1 MFKTIK
7 TYTFCSAM
15 LLTCTITAVGQ
26 EVQDKQRLGFQSL
39 EHVMPIK
46 NFGAEVYDNPALQSF
61 RYKTSLNTLSVGYDY
76 RHATSP
82 KSLEQGDG
90 HGRAF
95 ANIDAYL
102 HKGKATLWGKAYY
115 GNGSVRNVR
124 YNETSDY
131 MMLYPYLM
139 ADTVGGKSQQ
149 ERYHFMGGFSY
160 PLGKRWLIG
169 AEGQYTAL
177 MEYRTRDPRPKNLT
191 GDLRAKLGLS
201 YHISND
207 YWLGIGATA
216 RKYKQT
222 NEVKLYNEVSVP
234 VIYHHTGLGND
245 YYRFR
250 GENTS
255 TYYKG
260 YGVGGMITLSQK
272 SRRGV
277 SAQLEYEYSDLD
289 KIISS
294 LNQLP
299 MANMKSHHQSLT
311 LGYIGGDELNTF
323 GIKVKESYEARR
335 GTENIFGTA
344 QDNIYPQIAE
354 MKQYHLDRFATV
366 MQLIYQ
372 HSQKT
377 YNYGVTIDGGYT
389 SYAEKYMEPFRKLKS
404 SSIYSALGLRGNAI
418 FGRWVLLGGLNA
430 AYHWSMDNQLDVS
443 EEDKSASMFVPVAY
457 KYAYLSSNRWMTDA
471 SVEVGFLADSRVMPF
486 LRLNWQ
492 YDGYLYGEHQN
503 CLLVSAGIRF

>member
-1 MFKTIK
+1 MMKSKYVFGCAL
-7 TYTFCSAM
+7 FLACSVM
-15 LLTCTITAVGQ
+15 AVGQ
-26 EVQDKQRLGFQSL
+26 ETKDKQHLAYQSL
-39 EHVMPIK
+39 EHVMPMK
-46 NFGAEVYDNPALQSF
+46 NFGAEVYRNPAFQCF
-61 RYKTSLNTLSVGYDY
+61 HYTTSLNNLSLGYDY

-82 KSLEQGDG
+82 KALEQGDG
-90 HGRAF
+90 HSRAF
-95 ANIDAYL
+95 ADIDAYL
-102 HKGKATLWGKAYY
+102 HKGKTTLWGKAYY
-115 GNGSVRNVR
+115 GNGSVRNIR

-131 MMLYPYLM
+131 MILYPYLM

-160 PLGKRWLIG
+160 PIGKRWMIG

-191 GDLRAKLGLS
+191 GNLRAKLGLS
-201 YHISND
+201 YNIFND
-207 YWLGIGATA
+207 YWLGMGATA
-216 RKYKQT
+216 SKYKQT

-234 VIYHHTGLGND
+234 VIYHLTGLGND

-272 SRRGV
+272 SGRGV
-277 SAQLEYEYSDLD
+277 LAQMEYEYSDLD
-289 KIISS
+289 KIITS

-311 LGYIGGDELNTF
+311 FGYIGGNKLNTF
-323 GIKVKESYEARR
+323 GCKVKESFEARR
-335 GTENIFGTA
+335 GIENVFGTA

-372 HSQKT
+372 HSQKA
-377 YNYGVTIDGGYT
+377 YNYGVTLDGGYT
-389 SYAEKYMEPFRKLKS
+389 SYAEKYMEAYRKLKS
-404 SSIYSALGLRGNAI
+404 SSFSSALGLHVNAM
-418 FGRWVLLGGLNA
+418 FGRWLLLSNLNA

-443 EEDKSASMFVPVAY
+443 EGDKSASMFVPVAY
-457 KYAYLSSNRWMTDA
+457 KYDYLSSNRWMTDV
-471 SVEVGFLADSRVMPF
+471 SLELGFLADSRVMPF
-486 LRLNWQ
+486 IRLNWQ
-492 YDGYLYGEHQN
+492 YDGYLHGEHQN
-503 CLLVSAGIRF
+503 CLLVSTGIRF